1 MRKNIL
7 YILFIG
13 CLGLY
18 ALPSLSEEAVYTKSD
33 SLNVIRLLRQAHVM
47 KNKPDCWMLYF
58 GKKFIGVPYVG
69 GVLDGTDDEK
79 LIVNLRQLDCTTF
92 VEYILALSQCAAHGQ
107 TKWKNFLYEL
117 RNIRYI
123 GGNVAYTKR
132 QHYFTIWIN
141 DNVKDGLVSDIQ
153 LPDPP
158 FSAKQ
163 RISINYMS
171 TYISSYKMLSRHP
184 SWWKGIR
191 QLESSVN
198 GQVYRY
204 IPKEKIA
211 NTRLLRQ
218 TIHDGDI
225 IVIITDKKGLDTS
238 HIGIAC
244 WHKDGLHML
253 NASSIHHH
261 VVEESMTL
269 FRYMQHHS
277 SQLGIRIA
285 RPLY

>member
-13 CLGLY
+13 CLALY
-18 ALPSLSEEAVYTKSD
+18 ALPSFSEQAVYTKRD
-33 SLNVIRLLRQAHVM
+33 SLTVVRLLHQAHVI
-47 KNKPDCWMLYF
+47 KTKPDCWMLYF
-58 GKKFIGVPYVG
+58 GRKFIGVPYVG
-69 GVLDGTDDEK
+69 GVLDKADDER
-79 LIVNLRQLDCTTF
+79 LIVNLRELDCTTF

-107 TKWKNFLYEL
+107 TGWKNFLYEL

-163 RISINYMS
+163 RIGINYMS
-171 TYISSYKMLSRHP
+171 THSSSYKMLNSHP
-184 SWWKGIR
+184 SWRKGIC
-191 QLESSVN
+191 QLENSVN

-218 TIHDGDI
+218 TVHNGDI
-225 IVIITDKKGLDTS
+225 IVIITNKKGLDTS
-238 HIGIAC
+238 HIGIAS

-253 NASSIHHH
+253 NASSIHHQ

-269 FRYMQHHS
+269 SGYMQRHP
-277 SQLGIRIA
+277 SQQGIRIA